1 MNYPTVAEFKAQ
13 FQRDFPFG
21 SSSDSVMD
29 YDIDKAIL
37 QAGFNV
43 NENLFA
49 DETNFKF
56 AFNYLAAH
64 YLVMNLKASSQ
75 GLNGGF
81 SWLESS
87 KSVGSVSQSFAI
99 PQSILNHPLLSMFS
113 KTSYGAMYLSLVL
126 PLTYGQMSAISGGT
140 IA

>member
-1 MNYPTVAEFKAQ
+1 MNQPTIAEFKAQ
-13 FQRDFPFG
+13 FSRDFPFSG
-21 SSSDSVMD
+21 TSDSVMD
-29 YDIDKAIL
+29 SDITKAIF
-37 QAGFNV
+37 QASFNV
-43 NENLFA
+43 NESLFA
-49 DETNFKF
+49 DETSFKF

-99 PQSILNHPLLSMFS
+99 PQSILDHPILSMFS

-126 PLTYGQMSAISGGT
+126 PLTYGQVNAIGGGT

>member
-1 MNYPTVAEFKAQ
+1 MNQPTIDEFKAQ
-13 FQRDFPFG
+13 FTRDFPYG

-29 YDIDKAIL
+29 SDITKAIL
-37 QAGFNV
+37 QTSFNV
-43 NENLFA
+43 NESLFS
-49 DETNFKF
+49 DETSFKF

-81 SWLESS
+81 SWLENS

-99 PQSILNHPLLSMFS
+99 PQSILDHPILSMFS

-126 PLTYGQMSAISGGT
+126 PLTYGQVNAIGGGT